1 MDMMIDVVRLA
12 GMIAVASGLV
22 ALMFLLWRFIVS
34 GIKEE
39 IEVER
44 FRGLARNL
52 RVFIAAAKKAASETH
67 PHPRALAEWLDEG
80 LGWANKEGEARSAEQ
95 FIEHLKAVEAPA
107 LKQRD
112 DEIARLK
119 ARLEP
124 LEQLE
129 KKVAHYREVL
139 APPEEAVM
147 MTEADRRKMETEIE
161 KTRQG
166 MFDLVRK
173 IENE

>member
-1 MDMMIDVVRLA
+1 MDMMVDVVRLA
-12 GMIAVASGLV
+12 GLMAVASGLV
-22 ALMFLLWRFIVS
+22 ALVFLLWRFIS
-34 GIKEE
+34 TGIREE
-39 IEVER
+39 IDAER
-44 FRGLARNL
+44 FRGLARNMRL
-52 RVFIAAAKKAASETH
+52 FIAAAKKAGSDAH

-80 LGWANKEGEARSAEQ
+80 LGWARKEGEARSAEQ
-95 FIEHLKAVEAPA
+95 FIEHLKTVEAPA

-139 APPEEAVM
+139 APPQEAVM

-161 KTRQG
+161 KTRQS
-166 MFDLVRK
+166 MFEMVRK